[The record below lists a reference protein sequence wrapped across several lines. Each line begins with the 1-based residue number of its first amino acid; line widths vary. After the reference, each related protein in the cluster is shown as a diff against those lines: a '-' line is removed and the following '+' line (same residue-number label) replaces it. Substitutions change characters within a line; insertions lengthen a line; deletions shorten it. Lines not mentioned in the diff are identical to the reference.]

1 MHPLILDYSSWWKLL
16 PVIALDYHKSIYLSL
31 TTILTHRA
39 FWYYSV
45 SFSREKFVSVMSEAG
60 VFSPLIFPMEINI
73 FESIGVT
80 KYPTIYN
87 HSNNNSE
94 NIKYIHQY
102 MVASGNQNNTQYITF
117 GDNEIHNSEAYSITH
132 IRNKM
137 ILCIL

>member
-1 MHPLILDYSSWWKLL
+1 MK
-16 PVIALDYHKSIYLSL
+16 
-31 TTILTHRA
+31 T
-39 FWYYSV
+39 
-45 SFSREKFVSVMSEAG
+45 
-60 VFSPLIFPMEINI
+60 EINI
-73 FESIGVT
+73 FESICVT

-137 ILCIL
+137 ILGCGVF